1 MEVVVI
7 MGRNMKLIKVFHNV
21 PSVVYIKCI
30 LEDNPQLIINGD
42 KNITY
47 APHKEVPARYYGEIK
62 YKKEDEDI

>member
-1 MEVVVI
+1 MVVVVI
-7 MGRNMKLIKVFHNV
+7 MDRNMKLIKVFHNV

-62 YKKEDEDI
+62 YTAKNEN

>member
-1 MEVVVI
+1 
-7 MGRNMKLIKVFHNV
+7 MKLIKVFHNI

-47 APHKEVPARYYGEIK
+47 APYKEVPARYYGEIK
-62 YKKEDEDI
+62 YKKEDGYTEGKN